1 VKRRTAQ
8 REVSARDASP
18 GPPDDPEIVEAVDSR
33 DVLADAALAR
43 RCVAGEVAA
52 WEQLYALCHLP
63 LLAAV
68 ESLLRAPHRDAALID
83 EIAARVWYALVDNDG
98 ELLEKFDPAR
108 GARLITFMRALA
120 KDEISRHFRGERR
133 RRARESSAVHER
145 TQQSA
150 AEARAHFAEF
160 LSTLTPHERQF
171 ASDYLL
177 SNNPVEDCPPKKHH
191 SPANIWQLT
200 RRIHRK
206 LLGYLGKKS

>member
-8 REVSARDASP
+8 PDVAAHKPSP
-18 GPPDDPEIVEAVDSR
+18 DPPEDSGKGDVVDSR

-52 WEQLYALCHLP
+52 WEQLYALCHPP
-63 LLAAV
+63 LLAAI
-68 ESLLRAPHRDAALID
+68 ESMLRAPPRDPTLID
-83 EIAARVWYALVDNDG
+83 EIAARVWYALVENDG

-120 KDEISRHFRGERR
+120 KDEISRHFRAERR
-133 RRARESSAVHER
+133 RRERESGAVHDR
-145 TQQSA
+145 TQQST
-150 AEARAHFAEF
+150 AEARAHFSEF

-171 ASDYLL
+171 AADYLL
-177 SNNPVEDCPPKKHH
+177 STPPGAGGPLQKPH

-206 LLGYLGKKS
+206 LLGYLGRKS